1 LKAGKQVK
9 KAHRKVVVFT
19 SLIGVLVFTSALL
32 MALAP
37 APLTPDATNS
47 LFAVDAPASMDAVF
61 QTQVDAS
68 NTGWKYVYIHHSR
81 STASNTTNITQPNGE
96 LSDHFIIGNGDGLAD
111 GEVQMGQ
118 RWEQQQSAHAPVR
131 GTQIDPACIS
141 ICVVGD
147 FDQSR
152 PTPTQI
158 RRLAQLVNAIQARYR
173 IPLSNVALA
182 DQPKSVAGVGR
193 FFPVTAFR
201 EQLIP

>member
-1 LKAGKQVK
+1 
-9 KAHRKVVVFT
+9 
-19 SLIGVLVFTSALL
+19 

-61 QTQVDAS
+61 QTQVAS
-68 NTGWKYVYIHHSR
+68 NNTAWKYIYIHHSR
-81 STASNTTNITQPNGE
+81 STTSASQTLSQPNGE
-96 LSDHFIIGNGDGLAD
+96 LSDHFVIGNGDGLAD

-118 RWEQQQSAHAPVR
+118 RWEQQQSAAAPTR

-147 FDQSR
+147 FDNAR
-152 PTPTQI
+152 PTPTQL
-158 RRLAQLVNAIQARYR
+158 RRLSQLVNTIQAHYR
-173 IPLSNVALA
+173 IPLNDVAVA
-182 DQPKSVAGVGR
+182 DQPKSVAGIGR

>member
-1 LKAGKQVK
+1 VK
-9 KAHRKVVVFT
+9 KAQRKVVIFA
-19 SLIGVLVFTSALL
+19 SLVGVLMFTSALL

-47 LFAVDAPASMDAVF
+47 LFAIDAPSNLDAIF
-61 QTQVDAS
+61 QTNVPAS
-68 NTGWKYVYIHHSR
+68 ATAWKYIYIHHSR
-81 STASNTTNITQPNGE
+81 STTSNSPTIANTNGE
-96 LSDHFIIGNGDGLAD
+96 LADHFVIGNGDGLVD

-118 RWEQQQSAHAPVR
+118 RWEAQQSAAAPGR
-131 GTQIDPACIS
+131 GMKIDPSCIS

-158 RRLAQLVNAIQARYR
+158 RRLAQLVSTLQAHYH
-173 IPLSNVALA
+173 IPLAHVALA
-182 DQPKSVAGVGR
+182 EQTQSVAGIGR
-193 FFPVTAFR
+193 FFPGSAFR

>member
-1 LKAGKQVK
+1 MK

-19 SLIGVLVFTSALL
+19 SLIAVLVFTSALL

-61 QTQVDAS
+61 QTQVPCN
-68 NTGWKYVYIHHSR
+68 NTAWKYIYIHHSR
-81 STASNTTNITQPNGE
+81 STASGTPNIAQPNGE
-96 LSDHFIIGNGDGLAD
+96 LSDHFVIGNGEGLAD
-111 GEVQMGQ
+111 GEVQLGQ
-118 RWEQQQSAHAPVR
+118 RWEEQRSAAAPVR

-141 ICVVGD
+141 ICVIGD

-152 PTPTQI
+152 PTPTQL
-158 RRLAQLVNAIQARYR
+158 RRLAQLVNSIQARYR
-173 IPLSNVALA
+173 IPLASVALA
-182 DQPKSVAGVGR
+182 DQSHSVAGIGKY
-193 FFPVTAFR
+193 FPVTAFR